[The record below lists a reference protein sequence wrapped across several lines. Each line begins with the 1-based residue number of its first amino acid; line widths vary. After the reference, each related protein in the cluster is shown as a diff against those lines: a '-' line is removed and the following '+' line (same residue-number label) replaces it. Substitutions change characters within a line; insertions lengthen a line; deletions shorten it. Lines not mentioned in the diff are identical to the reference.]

1 MPSNDDQASNTPE
14 RPEGHSEHTPSPTT
28 PRRRPRRRR
37 TILLAA
43 ATAVVLI
50 GGGISG
56 SMIASANETDRMN
69 AAACTKAKNT
79 LETVVDDYNAEVDAG
94 RAALT
99 AVVDAKKNADDYA
112 GRLAGALAFVA
123 GYSDDTARAALVTE
137 QETFTATV
145 AALPTEHPLTL
156 PDDAIATPKT
166 KAPANTCAAAVKK
179 ATAPHKTALGD
190 LRTANSDLVAAAST
204 TNVGRDALAEKA
216 STFLGT
222 LAGKAGEYN
231 DANGNVGETF
241 RAQLT
246 AAVQEL
252 QANLAAGGNGFDQL
266 QGYVDA
272 VNALQAERARID
284 AAPPADSTT
293 PGATPPGATKPGATR
308 PGASKPAPSKPGAA
322 PAPGKPGGGNTNPGG
337 GGAAPA
343 PGNPG
348 GGGSAA
354 PAPAPAP
361 SYPTAGEVAA
371 RLAANYGGSTNVG
384 GSCMATNSGTV
395 TSTSSFGPRS
405 PQTSPNYSAVR
416 VSGSGSGSGSGGTY
430 SVTWYACRG

>member
-14 RPEGHSEHTPSPTT
+14 QPEGRPEHTPIPTT
-28 PRRRPRRRR
+28 RARRPRRRR

-56 SMIASANETDRMN
+56 SMIASANETDRVN

-79 LETVVDDYNAEVDAG
+79 LETVIDDYNAEVDAG

-112 GRLAGALAFVA
+112 GRLAGALALVA

-156 PDDAIATPKT
+156 PGEAIATPKT
-166 KAPANTCAAAVKK
+166 TAPANTCAGAVKK
-179 ATAPHKTALGD
+179 ATAPHKSELDD

-204 TNVGRDALAEKA
+204 TTTSRDALAEKS

-231 DANGNVGETF
+231 DANGDVGETF

-252 QANLAAGGNGFDQL
+252 QANLAAGGDGFDQL
-266 QGYVDA
+266 HGYVDA

-284 AAPPADSTT
+284 AAPPADSTA
-293 PGATPPGATKPGATR
+293 PGATPPGATKPGATK
-308 PGASKPAPSKPGAA
+308 PGASKPGPSKPGAA
-322 PAPGKPGGGNTNPGG
+322 PVPGNPGGGGNTNPGG

-348 GGGSAA
+348 GGGGAA

-384 GSCMATNSGTV
+384 GSCVATNSGTV

-416 VSGSGSGSGSGGTY
+416 VSGSGGTY